1 MENSPSGE
9 TMYPGQLGKGLLGA
23 NALRLAGS
31 PDFRKRFFKSLP
43 LVGDLYN
50 VGYYL
55 ADPAEPSLEQ
65 RVRNAVLIGG
75 GGALASLLTGGADA
89 YPAVAELLGHFG
101 EELDIKKTPIDPVFQ
116 AAPVLNVEN
125 YLREYAYS
133 MDPDRE
139 IPEEENRL
147 RRFKKVFSDL
157 QELEN
162 MQSDF
167 QRIYGG
173 N

>member
-1 MENSPSGE
+1 MENSPNGG
-9 TMYPGQLGKGLLGA
+9 TIDHGQFGQALLKA

-31 PDFRKRFFKSLP
+31 PEFRKKFMRSLP
-43 LVGDLYN
+43 LVGDIYN

-55 ADPAEPSLEQ
+55 ADPNEPSLEQ
-65 RVRNAVLIGG
+65 RIRNAVIIGG
-75 GGALASLLTGGADA
+75 GGALASLLTGGVDA
-89 YPAVAELLGHFG
+89 YPAMAEFLGHTG
-101 EELDIKKTPIDPVFQ
+101 EVLDIKKTPIDPVFQ

-162 MQSDF
+162 MKSDF